1 MFYNPLDKFYKSTSG
16 AAKEGETTVFRAESD
31 TGVCSLAMRKD
42 GEADYAYYPMFSDNG
57 TFKTEIK
64 LSKGLYFYHFELG
77 NGNKIGCGEDLTGVK
92 TRCPS
97 DFQFTVYDKNFSVP
111 KWLNGGVI
119 YQIFPD
125 RFNKSGDFKIKE
137 KGKVYHENTSD
148 TPNYLPDKYGKI
160 LNNDFFGGNID
171 GIIEKLDYLKGLG
184 VSAIY
189 LNPIFKAYSNH
200 RYDIGDYYEIDPL
213 LGNAEDFERLIAEA
227 EKKDIKIILDG
238 VFNHV
243 GDDSLYFNK
252 YGNYDSVGAYQSKK
266 SPYYSWFCFDN
277 YPDEYKSWWGITTLP
292 TTDKE
297 SGYADFIA
305 GKNGV
310 IDFYAKKGIGG
321 FRLDVVDELPDKFV
335 GEIRK
340 ALKGENNESLLIGEV
355 WEDASNKISYDV
367 RRKYFV
373 DGELDSVMN
382 YPLKN
387 AILNY
392 VCYGDSGNLSLTVKT
407 IIDHYPKDVVDNIM
421 NILSTHDTVRALTA
435 VSGIDAS
442 GKSKFEQSELSIRES
457 DYYRAVARLKIAVAL
472 QYTLPGVPSVYYGD
486 EVGMEGFD
494 DPFNR
499 RFYPWG
505 KENKDI
511 LSFYIKLGEIRKKYS
526 AFKSGEYEEIYSEN
540 GGFVFKRFDENSE
553 ILICVNSSESVK
565 LLKYSGTLKS
575 ELNDAE
581 YEGVVAL
588 KPFTADILTVK

>member
-1 MFYNPLDKFYKSTSG
+1 
-16 AAKEGETTVFRAESD
+16 
-31 TGVCSLAMRKD
+31 
-42 GEADYAYYPMFSDNG
+42 
-57 TFKTEIK
+57 
-64 LSKGLYFYHFELG
+64 
-77 NGNKIGCGEDLTGVK
+77 
-92 TRCPS
+92 
-97 DFQFTVYDKNFSVP
+97 
-111 KWLNGGVI
+111 
-119 YQIFPD
+119 
-125 RFNKSGDFKIKE
+125 
-137 KGKVYHENTSD
+137 
-148 TPNYLPDKYGKI
+148 
-160 LNNDFFGGNID
+160 
-171 GIIEKLDYLKGLG
+171 
-184 VSAIY
+184 
-189 LNPIFKAYSNH
+189 
-200 RYDIGDYYEIDPL
+200 
-213 LGNAEDFERLIAEA
+213 
-227 EKKDIKIILDG
+227 
-238 VFNHV
+238 
-243 GDDSLYFNK
+243 
-252 YGNYDSVGAYQSKK
+252 
-266 SPYYSWFCFDN
+266 
-277 YPDEYKSWWGITTLP
+277 
-292 TTDKE
+292 
-297 SGYADFIA
+297 
-305 GKNGV
+305 
-310 IDFYAKKGIGG
+310 
-321 FRLDVVDELPDKFV
+321 
-335 GEIRK
+335 
-340 ALKGENNESLLIGEV
+340 
-355 WEDASNKISYDV
+355 
-367 RRKYFV
+367 
-373 DGELDSVMN
+373 MN

-442 GKSKFEQSELSIRES
+442 GKSKFEQSELSIPES

-581 YEGVVAL
+581 NEGVVAL